1 MRTLLFER
9 PWLLLVLLAAL
20 QFVLIAIW
28 SRWRTR
34 PCGRAVWIGFAAMP
48 SLLTLSAVVVTP
60 RERVI
65 DLCRELAS
73 LVDLG
78 DVDAVA
84 LLLSEDFAAGELDRE
99 AFLRRAK
106 EKLTRFD
113 VDDPRLR
120 GFEVTFAE
128 PGHAVVVFN
137 AVCRVRSPDA
147 YINQFPS
154 RWRMSLSS
162 GGRAWKVTKL
172 EALPTPFSP
181 VRHMR
186 ELLR

>member
-1 MRTLLFER
+1 MQTLLFER

-28 SRWRTR
+28 SRWPTR
-34 PCGRAVWIGFAAMP
+34 SCARAVWIGFAAMP
-48 SLLTLSAVVVTP
+48 SLIALSAVVVTQ

-84 LLLSEDFAAGELDRE
+84 PLLSEDFAAGELDRE

-113 VDDPRLR
+113 VNDPRLR
-120 GFEVTFAE
+120 GFEVNFGE
-128 PGHAVVVFN
+128 PGHAVVVFH

-154 RWRMSLSS
+154 RWRMSLRS
-162 GGRAWKVTKL
+162 GGRTWKVTKL